1 MTDTRDHLLSIL
13 VRDEPR
19 VLTRI
24 TALFGR
30 RGYNIKSLSVGSTE
44 NPGVSRMT
52 IVVSGDRGVV
62 EQAIRQLEKLH
73 DVVRIIDHSLEKYV
87 DRELVL
93 VKVAI
98 TPESRVEVRQIAED
112 FRSRIVDVGRHALT
126 LHDEREQR
134 EHLSQREAEHGHAGN
149 RRNEVPDAAL
159 IHDGDLTHAQ
169 GRSRARSTRQEG
181 ERPLQAGCDRH
192 QREDAE
198 HDAPER
204 VGIDTAEAPRSDS
217 DAREQGRQ
225 EQCRPPDMIE

>member
-1 MTDTRDHLLSIL
+1 MTDPIPYDQLLSIL

-30 RGYNIKSLSVGSTE
+30 RGYNIKSLSVGNTE
-44 NPGVSRMT
+44 HPGVSRMT
-52 IVVSGDRGVV
+52 IVVHGDRGVV

-73 DVVRIIDHSLEKYV
+73 DVVKIIDHSLEKYV

-126 LHDEREQR
+126 FEVTGDEGKLTAFIEQMRPFGILETMRTGRIALTRGSNADIASHIYHEGETQTLRPALEGLEARE
-134 EHLSQREAEHGHAGN
+134 E
-149 RRNEVPDAAL
+149 
-159 IHDGDLTHAQ
+159 
-169 GRSRARSTRQEG
+169 RARG
-181 ERPLQAGCDRH
+181 VPNLF
-192 QREDAE
+192 
-198 HDAPER
+198 
-204 VGIDTAEAPRSDS
+204 
-217 DAREQGRQ
+217 
-225 EQCRPPDMIE
+225 

>member
-1 MTDTRDHLLSIL
+1 MTEPVPYDQLLSIL

-30 RGYNIKSLSVGSTE
+30 RGYNIKSLSVGNTE
-44 NPGVSRMT
+44 HPGVSRMT
-52 IVVSGDRGVV
+52 IVVHGDRGVV

-73 DVVRIIDHSLEKYV
+73 DVVKIIDHSLEKYV

-126 LHDEREQR
+126 FEVTGDEGKVTAFIEQMRPFGILETMRTGRIALTRGSNADIASHIYHSGESETLRPALEGLEARE
-134 EHLSQREAEHGHAGN
+134 E
-149 RRNEVPDAAL
+149 
-159 IHDGDLTHAQ
+159 
-169 GRSRARSTRQEG
+169 RARG
-181 ERPLQAGCDRH
+181 VPNLF
-192 QREDAE
+192 
-198 HDAPER
+198 
-204 VGIDTAEAPRSDS
+204 
-217 DAREQGRQ
+217 
-225 EQCRPPDMIE
+225 

>member
-1 MTDTRDHLLSIL
+1 MTQATIPHQREPNPEQLLSIL

-44 NPGVSRMT
+44 HPGVSRMT

-98 TPESRVEVRQIAED
+98 TPENRVEVRQIAED

-126 LHDEREQR
+126 FEVTGDEGKLTAFIEQMRPFGILETMRTGRIALTRGSNADIPGHVYHGETQALRPAVQIEQPREER
-134 EHLSQREAEHGHAGN
+134 AR
-149 RRNEVPDAAL
+149 EVPNL
-159 IHDGDLTHAQ
+159 F
-169 GRSRARSTRQEG
+169 
-181 ERPLQAGCDRH
+181 
-192 QREDAE
+192 
-198 HDAPER
+198 
-204 VGIDTAEAPRSDS
+204 
-217 DAREQGRQ
+217 
-225 EQCRPPDMIE
+225 